1 MTSSPEQKASDYL
14 KETLGDAL
22 TKILTE
28 CAEKRPDD
36 PIAFIA
42 DGLERQV
49 IFILFTNDRKKLM
62 LNLVSELYFATQNF
76 LTTGSFSPSFATGE
90 SQIFFMLSY
99 VRIV

>member
-1 MTSSPEQKASDYL
+1 MTLSLYVTQVTSSPEQKASDYL

-49 IFILFTNDRKKLM
+49 IFLYVYRKW
-62 LNLVSELYFATQNF
+62 
-76 LTTGSFSPSFATGE
+76 
-90 SQIFFMLSY
+90 
-99 VRIV
+99 

>member
-36 PIAFIA
+36 PIVFIA
-42 DGLERQV
+42 DGLERQE
-49 IFILFTNDRKKLM
+49 IFCM
-62 LNLVSELYFATQNF
+62 FAKVVKSLRSCSIWF
-76 LTTGSFSPSFATGE
+76 
-90 SQIFFMLSY
+90 
-99 VRIV
+99 

>member
-1 MTSSPEQKASDYL
+1 MKSSPEQKASDYL

-36 PIAFIA
+36 PISFIA

-49 IFILFTNDRKKLM
+49 IFCMFTKGGKKLM
-62 LNLVSELYFATQNF
+62 INLVLE
-76 LTTGSFSPSFATGE
+76 
-90 SQIFFMLSY
+90 
-99 VRIV
+99 V